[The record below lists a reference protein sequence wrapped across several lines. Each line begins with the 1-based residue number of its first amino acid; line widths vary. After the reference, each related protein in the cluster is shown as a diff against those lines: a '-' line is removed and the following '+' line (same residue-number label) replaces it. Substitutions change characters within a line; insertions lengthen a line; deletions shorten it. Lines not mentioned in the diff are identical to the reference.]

1 MSSCLM
7 SVLEPNRGP
16 VEDRQVLATTELSFQ
31 LVLISQASLCWAFDF
46 IACFSGR
53 ISLSFFRL
61 SFLSVLSN
69 VLMTRYFNI
78 SDWLILYFSH
88 IGCWKLQRTAAS
100 EWPGASWTVCL
111 QHQKSVNV
119 CLSRQLFHLLQV
131 LRKGFYF

>member
-7 SVLEPNRGP
+7 SVLEPNQGP
-16 VEDRQVLATTELSFQ
+16 VEDRQVLATTEPSFQ

-53 ISLSFFRL
+53 IFLSFFCL
-61 SFLSVLSN
+61 SFLSVPSD
-69 VLMTRYFNI
+69 VLMTHCFNV
-78 SDWLILYFSH
+78 SDWFILYFSH
-88 IGCWKLQRTAAS
+88 IGCWKLQRAAVS
-100 EWPGASWTVCL
+100 EWPGTSWAVCL

-131 LRKGFYF
+131 LRKGF